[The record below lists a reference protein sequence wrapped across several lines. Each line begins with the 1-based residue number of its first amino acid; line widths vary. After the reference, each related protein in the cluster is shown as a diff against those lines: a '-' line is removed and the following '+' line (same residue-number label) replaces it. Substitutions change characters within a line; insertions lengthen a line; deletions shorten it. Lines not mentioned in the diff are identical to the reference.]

1 MNKSFIKL
9 YAVALGVA
17 LASVAT
23 TQGATVV
30 YTIFAGQALNAT
42 NLFTGPA
49 RITGISINTGA
60 AGGAT
65 NLTYAFNDFPGVIH
79 ANGWGPIKQTNSGYM
94 QVGQYSTN
102 ILKIQTNFGGVYYN
116 PDNNT
121 TNWITLSNAVWV
133 YTNYVGATSNDW
145 RVIANGAASS
155 NSITTLTLP
164 GAGIPVIYGLGFT
177 NNNIGV
183 NASITITYNPAF

>member
-30 YTIFAGQALNAT
+30 YSIGAGQAWCPT

-60 AGGAT
+60 SGGAT
-65 NLTYAFNDFPGVIH
+65 NLVYAFNDFPGINLP
-79 ANGWGPIKQTNSGYM
+79 NGWGPKQTNFGYM
-94 QVGQYSTN
+94 QIGQYTTN

-121 TNWITLSNAVWV
+121 TNWITVSNLLWV
-133 YTNYVGATSNDW
+133 YTNYVGLSSNDW
-145 RVIANGAASS
+145 RVIASGSSSS
-155 NSITTLTLP
+155 NSITTLALP
-164 GAGIPVIYGLGFT
+164 SSGIPVIYGLGFT

-183 NASITITYNPAF
+183 NASITITYNPSL